1 MSTNTVRVV
10 SVPMSLRRRWV
21 LIVDDFEQS
30 RDKALV
36 VIAQKLHAGD
46 LTRQTA
52 HIAADA
58 ILNVTRRL

>member
-1 MSTNTVRVV
+1 MSTSLVRVV
-10 SVPMSLRRRWV
+10 SVPMTSNRRWI

-46 LTRQTA
+46 VTREKA

-58 ILNVTRRL
+58 MLNETRRS

>member
-1 MSTNTVRVV
+1 MFTSTVRVV
-10 SVPMSLRRRWV
+10 SVPMTSRRRWI
-21 LIVDDFEQS
+21 LIVDGFEQS

-46 LTRQTA
+46 LTRKCA

-58 ILNVTRRL
+58 VNETSRS